1 MKRLLTSIIASLT
14 LTAGFS
20 QAQETAPK
28 SLAIGDKAPSIKEVT
43 WIKGQPVTSFKEG
56 EAYILECWATWC
68 GPCIRGI
75 PHLTKLQKQYKGK
88 LRVLGV
94 AIWER
99 GSDPMPKVRQFVEGQ
114 GDKMDYTVGL
124 ESNDSIAKNWMGPAG
139 QTGIPCSFL
148 IGKDGYVEWIGH
160 PAAIDPVLE
169 KYFAGKW
176 DREAEAA
183 EFRRQ
188 QETERVMMT
197 LQDQL
202 MNAYSTG
209 DFDGAIKTLD
219 EVIAKHPDMPELVD
233 MKFQFMLLSKDHA
246 QDAYTVGEEILR
258 RNQDN
263 AMQLNAISW
272 NILSNPR
279 IQYRNLDFAL
289 RAAQRANTLTEG
301 KDASVLDTL
310 ARAWF
315 EKKDYAK
322 AIEIQEK
329 AIAVSEDGPMKD
341 DLMKTLEEY
350 RQAQPQTG

>member
-1 MKRLLTSIIASLT
+1 MIRPLTLIVASLA
-14 LTAGFS
+14 LLAGLS
-20 QAQETAPK
+20 HAQQPAPK
-28 SLAIGDKAPSIKEVT
+28 TLSIGDKAPAINEIT
-43 WIKGQPVTSFKEG
+43 WIKGKPVNAFQEG
-56 EAYILECWATWC
+56 EAYVLECWATWC

-88 LRVLGV
+88 LRILGI

-99 GSDPMPKVRQFVEGQ
+99 GSDPMPKVKKFVEDQ

-124 ESNDSIAKNWMGPAG
+124 ERNDSIAKNWMAPAG
-139 QTGIPCSFL
+139 QNGIPCSYL

-169 KYFAGKW
+169 KYFAGDW

-188 QETERVMMT
+188 QEMERVMMN

-202 MNAYSTG
+202 MQASSTG
-209 DFDGAIKTLD
+209 DFDGAIKSID
-219 EVIAKHPDMPELVD
+219 GAIAKHPDMPELVD
-233 MKFQFMLLSKDHA
+233 MKFQFMLMSKDHA
-246 QDAYTVGEEILR
+246 KDAYAVGEEILR
-258 RNQDN
+258 KNADN

-272 NILSNPR
+272 NVLSNPR
-279 IQYRNLDFAL
+279 VQYRDLDFAL
-289 RAAQRANTLTEG
+289 RAAQRANRLTDG

-315 EKKDYAK
+315 EKKDFAK
-322 AIEIQEK
+322 AIEIQKQAVAAAEEGLMK
-329 AIAVSEDGPMKD
+329 A
-341 DLMKTLEEY
+341 DLEKTLEEY
-350 RQAQPQTG
+350 RQALPQTG